1 MVVSQCHERCY
12 VFSFHSLKATSFI
25 ESSHTLHWRP
35 LCNFCVKVSKPLGS
49 CSSSSVTET
58 TSTSSELLEGES
70 SVRGMLNQRNSGM
83 FLNCN
88 VNANVNYKE

>member
-1 MVVSQCHERCY
+1 MLC
-12 VFSFHSLKATSFI
+12 FFTSFI
-25 ESSHTLHWRP
+25 ESSHTLHWCP
-35 LCNFCVKVSKPLGS
+35 VCNFCVKVSKPLGS

-58 TSTSSELLEGES
+58 TSTNSELLEGEG
-70 SVRGMLNQRNSGM
+70 SVRGMLNQLNYGI